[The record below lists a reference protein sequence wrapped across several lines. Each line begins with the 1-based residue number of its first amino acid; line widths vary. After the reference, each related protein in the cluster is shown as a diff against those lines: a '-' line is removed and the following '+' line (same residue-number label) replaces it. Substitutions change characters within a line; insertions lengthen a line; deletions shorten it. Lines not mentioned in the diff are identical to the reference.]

1 MSLQSSECKS
11 FKLLLVQRKIL
22 SVGVKINHSKSETKK
37 LSIECFDIIS
47 IDNKKRAPKFPKS
60 VKFIKL
66 I

>member
-11 FKLLLVQRKIL
+11 FELLLVQRKIL

-47 IDNKKRAPKFPKS
+47 IDNKSGLRNFLNP
-60 VKFIKL
+60 
-66 I
+66 